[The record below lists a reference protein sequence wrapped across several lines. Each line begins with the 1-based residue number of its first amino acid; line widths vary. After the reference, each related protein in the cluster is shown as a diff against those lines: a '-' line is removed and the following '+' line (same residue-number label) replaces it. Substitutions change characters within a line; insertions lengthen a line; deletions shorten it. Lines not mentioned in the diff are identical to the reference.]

1 MAFGERFLVYPD
13 LFPARATGVPWGSGR
28 LDLAFVGGPY
38 RVSGLADWQ
47 AEWVRARFGAL
58 VRDSDGATGRVVP
71 WQVLRAPAEDFL
83 DREPGPWEYTFDLDH
98 EPGAVRMAAL
108 RFVGRLDWRPDL
120 AGTLWTCVGDD
131 EFPGVFENF
140 FRVIAAHAIAEHGGL
155 LLHSAAIESDGAALV
170 FFGPSGAGKTT
181 TSLLAQTAGRRVLS
195 DDLNAIA
202 PAGDGYRV
210 EKVPFAG
217 DLGSAPET
225 LPPLPLGALCR
236 LRKGTSVEA
245 RAMTKASALAALI
258 AASPFLNVDPERGKL
273 LESRLLELVRAVP
286 VVELTFGFDS
296 PFAEIEAAVASVVR
310 RGVSE

>member
-1 MAFGERFLVYPD
+1 MGFGERFLVYPD
-13 LFPARATGVPWGSGR
+13 LFPARATGVPWGDR
-28 LDLAFVGGPY
+28 QLDLAFVGGPY

-58 VRDSDGATGRVVP
+58 VRDAGAGERTVP

-98 EPGAVRMAAL
+98 EPAAVRIAAL
-108 RFVGRLDWRPDL
+108 RFVGRLDWRPSL
-120 AGTLWTCVGDD
+120 AGTVWTSVGED

-155 LLHSAAIESDGAALV
+155 LLHSAAVETDGAALV

-181 TSLLAQTAGRRVLS
+181 VSRLGQRLGRRVLS

-202 PAGDGYRV
+202 PADDGYRV

-217 DLGSAPET
+217 DLGGAPEAV
-225 LPPLPLGALCR
+225 PALPLAAVCR
-236 LRKGTSVEA
+236 LRKGTTVQA
-245 RAMTKASALAALI
+245 RAMTEAGALAALI

-273 LESRLLELVRAVP
+273 LESRLLELVGAVP
-286 VVELTFGFDS
+286 VVELTFGVES
-296 PFAEIEAAVASVVR
+296 PFEEVEAAVSSVVR
-310 RGVSE
+310 RVSG